1 MRNVL
6 YDCSRFFLVLFLSAL
21 HDPEYC
27 PNPEGL
33 NFREERCKDTTS
45 RMGIVTA
52 HERAHTVAKSK
63 FLSKNAISNKSTPT
77 FDLNSCAKIRW
88 FTSWFYEQKLCILPQ
103 CVKLAK
109 RCELMRVAGLDR
121 CSRYL
126 AHWPKWPK
134 NVSNISVCVYGHTQI
149 IS

>member
-1 MRNVL
+1 MQSFKIFGQRAKIRKLGYMRNVL

-63 FLSKNAISNKSTPT
+63 FLSKNAVAHKSTPT
-77 FDLNSCAKIRW
+77 LYLNFCAKNEMI
-88 FTSWFYEQKLCILPQ
+88 YKLIL
-103 CVKLAK
+103 
-109 RCELMRVAGLDR
+109 
-121 CSRYL
+121 
-126 AHWPKWPK
+126 
-134 NVSNISVCVYGHTQI
+134 
-149 IS
+149 